1 MAYKFKERDYHLT
14 ESGWSTSD
22 VPTGS
27 RVESWRLSVYQES
40 SWSKEQRSW
49 SRIWHSLA
57 WSDAERDRLRR
68 VFPPPVATD
77 PVGQPSSASAVPNEH
92 WPQVRRAAR

>member
-27 RVESWRLSVYQES
+27 RVESWRLSVYQKILMVKGTAIVEP
-40 SWSKEQRSW
+40 
-49 SRIWHSLA
+49 HLA
-57 WSDAERDRLRR
+57 
-68 VFPPPVATD
+68 
-77 PVGQPSSASAVPNEH
+77 
-92 WPQVRRAAR
+92 